1 MDGKEQE
8 KPARTEAPESVY
20 ENFNKVPVKVL
31 DFGIGLCIIALIVVI
46 AAGIL
51 NR

>member
-1 MDGKEQE
+1 MDGKERE
-8 KPARTEAPESVY
+8 KPDRSEAPESVY

-31 DFGIGLCIIALIVVI
+31 DFVIGLCIIALIAVI